1 MSKFRLFVYFAIIFS
16 IAGCALR
23 PAQKT
28 EMPVIYTEQTASAL
42 LSDIENLMRYYQML
56 QDKKPFELQWEY
68 AYAKHHYRNDKNAEN
83 RFKYILLVILPNTH
97 FRDTSLA
104 LNLLTN
110 WPEDI
115 PLSPNLTSFR
125 KILTTSLK
133 DLRSAKYNNQNLLQK
148 LKASEERIKALQ
160 DKIDAI
166 KSMERQLFRGK
177 IPQ

>member
-1 MSKFRLFVYFAIIFS
+1 MHPV
-16 IAGCALR
+16 
-23 PAQKT
+23 QKPET
-28 EMPVIYTEQTASAL
+28 PVIYTEQTAPPL
-42 LSDIENLMRYYQML
+42 TSDIENLMRYYQVV
-56 QDKKPFELQWEY
+56 QDKKLFELQWEF

-83 RFKYILLVILPNTH
+83 RFKYILLVTLPNTN

-115 PLSPNLTSFR
+115 SLSPNLNSFR

-133 DLRSAKYNNQNLLQK
+133 ERQSAKYNNQSLLQK
-148 LKASEERIKALQ
+148 LKTSEEKIKVLQ

-177 IPQ
+177 ITQ

>member
-1 MSKFRLFVYFAIIFS
+1 MHPV
-16 IAGCALR
+16 
-23 PAQKT
+23 QKA
-28 EMPVIYTEQTASAL
+28 EIPVIYTEQTAPSPP
-42 LSDIENLMRYYQML
+42 SDIENLMRYYQAL
-56 QDKKPFELQWEY
+56 QDKKPFELQWEFT
-68 AYAKHHYRNDKNAEN
+68 YAKHHYRNDKNAEN
-83 RFKYILLVILPNTH
+83 RFKYILLVTLPNTN

-115 PLSPNLTSFR
+115 PLSPNLISFR
-125 KILTTSLK
+125 KILMTSLK
-133 DLRSAKYNNQNLLQK
+133 DRQSAKYNNQSLLQK
-148 LKASEERIKALQ
+148 LKASEGKIKALQ